1 MLSKKDVMITIE
13 TFSYGLNVPLFPA
26 DEDVDE
32 VDEID
37 EIDEEMLAASES
49 AAAELDEDD
58 EDAPQ
63 NAQMMMEGRLVLT
76 SRRAELVY
84 HESEL
89 TGMEG
94 SVTKIGFDLDCPELV
109 SMLRGGAVNTAL
121 IFEEGR
127 RHICVYNT
135 PFSSFEVCIHT
146 LKVENNILTSGKL
159 YLDYLIEIHGAR
171 TERCKMTLT
180 FRE

>member
-1 MLSKKDVMITIE
+1 MLTKKDVMITIE
-13 TFSYGLNVPLFPA
+13 TVRYGLTVPLFHPDGEA
-26 DEDVDE
+26 DD
-32 VDEID
+32 ID
-37 EIDEEMLAASES
+37 IDEEMLEEAE
-49 AAAELDEDD
+49 AAANEMDEED
-58 EDAPQ
+58 EDAPVT
-63 NAQMMMEGRLVLT
+63 AQMMMEGRLVMT

-94 SVTKIGFDLDCPELV
+94 SVTKIGFDLDMPELV

-146 LKVENNILTSGKL
+146 LKVQNNILESGEL

-180 FRE
+180 FR

>member
-1 MLSKKDVMITIE
+1 MLTKKDVMITIE
-13 TFSYGLNVPLFPA
+13 TVRYGLTVPLFNPDGEA
-26 DEDVDE
+26 DDIVIE
-32 VDEID
+32 
-37 EIDEEMLAASES
+37 EEMLEEAE
-49 AAAELDEDD
+49 AAANEMDEED
-58 EDAPQ
+58 EDAPVT
-63 NAQMMMEGRLVLT
+63 AQMMMEGRLVMT

-94 SVTKIGFDLDCPELV
+94 SVTKIGFDLNMPELV

-146 LKVENNILTSGKL
+146 LKVQNNILESGEL

-180 FRE
+180 FR

>member
-13 TFSYGLNVPLFPA
+13 TLRYGLNVPLFPA
-26 DEDVDE
+26 NEDEE
-32 VDEID
+32 ELD
-37 EIDEEMLAASES
+37 EIDEEMLEEAENAAT
-49 AAAELDEDD
+49 ELDEDD

-63 NAQMMMEGRLVLT
+63 SAQMMMEGRLVET

-94 SVTKIGFDLDCPELV
+94 SVTKIGFDLDCPGLV
-109 SMLRGGAVNTAL
+109 SMLRGGAVSTAL
-121 IFEEGR
+121 VFEEGR

-146 LKVENNILTSGKL
+146 LKVENNILTSGEL

-171 TERCKMTLT
+171 TERCKMNLS
-180 FRE
+180 FR